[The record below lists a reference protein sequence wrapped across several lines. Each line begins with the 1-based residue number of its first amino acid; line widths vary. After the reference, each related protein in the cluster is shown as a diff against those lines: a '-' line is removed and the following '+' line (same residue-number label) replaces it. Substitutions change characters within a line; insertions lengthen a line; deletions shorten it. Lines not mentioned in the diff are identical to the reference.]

1 MRRLL
6 VILALCLTAFQA
18 MAEGWIR
25 FNQLGYLPGA
35 TKVAVYMGSEAPAQF
50 TLIDAFTGEEV
61 FRVDAR
67 PAGQILLDDKLT
79 QNPGW

>member
-1 MRRLL
+1 M
-6 VILALCLTAFQA
+6 T
-18 MAEGWIR
+18 EGWIR

-61 FRVDAR
+61 FRADGTLFQR
-67 PAGQILLDDKLT
+67 
-79 QNPGW
+79 